1 MYLFHIYSSDIL
13 QKREFDLCVANSK
26 KQRKYEPLF
35 IYTFLFY
42 SSAAR
47 WVAFFWSRRVALW
60 TGRQLFKPRTKVQ
73 ALLLASI
80 RLTAKKKAKKK
91 SRIPAS
97 WYLSFSSDL
106 PARGQAEYTHN
117 DQWKIRLLFN
127 FCYWE
132 SRFVTLSL
140 CLLFF
145 FSFNPCGIFVM
156 SPEQNFDLS
165 PSEGFT
171 V

>member
-47 WVAFFWSRRVALW
+47 WVAFSGAGGWHCEQGDNYSNRGQRFQPFCW
-60 TGRQLFKPRTKVQ
+60 Q
-73 ALLLASI
+73 ASVLLQRKS
-80 RLTAKKKAKKK
+80 KKK

-140 CLLFF
+140 SLLFF

-156 SPEQNFDLS
+156 SSEQNFDLS